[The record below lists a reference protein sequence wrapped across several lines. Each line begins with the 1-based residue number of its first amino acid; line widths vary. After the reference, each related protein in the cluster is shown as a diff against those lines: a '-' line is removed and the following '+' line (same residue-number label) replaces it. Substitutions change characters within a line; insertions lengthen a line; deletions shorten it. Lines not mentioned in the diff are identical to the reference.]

1 MGYFDSEEA
10 CKLRYELEME
20 KHVLEDNGMS
30 TDDMVKADDLY
41 LMTDEEVKDEARLM
55 GWDV

>member
-10 CKLRYELEME
+10 RKLRYELEME
-20 KHVLEDNGMS
+20 KHVLEDNGMA

>member
-1 MGYFDSEEA
+1 MGFFDSEEA
-10 CKLRYELEME
+10 RKLRYNLEME
-20 KHVLEDNGMS
+20 KHFLEDTGMA

-41 LMTDEEVKDEARLM
+41 LMTDEEVRDEARLM